1 MTVRVRFAPSPTG
14 RLHVGNIRTGLINWL
29 FARSQ
34 GGQFVLRIDDTDL
47 ERSTK
52 EYEDGIE
59 TDLAWL
65 GMAWDEKYSQSARFP
80 LYREAMERLQ
90 AAGRLYPCYETGE
103 ELDRRRKVQLSRGQP
118 PVYDRASL
126 KLTEDERAALEA
138 EGRRPHWRFRLEGK
152 RVKWNDLARG
162 DCEVDTASMSDP
174 VLIREDGAFLY
185 TLPSVV
191 DDIDMAITHVIRGE
205 DHVTNTGAQIE
216 IFEALGAKSPQ
227 FAHTTLLVGA
237 DGEGLSKRIG
247 SLSIMELRDGGY
259 EPLAIVSHLARIG
272 TSDPL
277 EASEGID
284 ALAAAFTFGKMARH
298 PGRYDPADLSRLN
311 AAVLHAMTYAEAQ
324 PRLAEFGADLG
335 EPFWLA
341 IRSNLGLFSG
351 VSNWVRV
358 VNGAATPLIAEEDRA
373 VVAAAAELLP
383 AMLDEGSW
391 SAWTAAVKEKTGA
404 KGRGLFMPLRRAL
417 TGLDHGPEMGPL
429 LPLIGH
435 DKAARR
441 LTGETA

>member
-52 EYEDGIE
+52 EYEAGIE

-80 LYREAMERLQ
+80 LYREAMERLK
-90 AAGRLYPCYETGE
+90 ATGRLYPAYETQE

-118 PVYDRASL
+118 PVYDRAAL
-126 KLTEDERAALEA
+126 KLTDAERAALEA
-138 EGRRPHWRFRLEGK
+138 EGRKPHWRFRLEGK
-152 RVKWNDLARG
+152 RVKWDDLARG
-162 DCEVDTASMSDP
+162 ACEVDTASMSDP

-216 IFEALGAKSPQ
+216 IFEALGARAPQ

-237 DGEGLSKRIG
+237 DGEGLSKRLG
-247 SLSIMELRDGGY
+247 SLSIMDLREGGY

-277 EASEGID
+277 ESGESIE

-311 AAVLHAMTYAEAQ
+311 AAVLHTMTYAEAR
-324 PRLAEFGADLG
+324 PRLANLGADLG
-335 EPFWLA
+335 EAFWLA
-341 IRSNLGLFSG
+341 IRANLGLFSG
-351 VSNWVRV
+351 VANWSRV
-358 VNGAATPLIAEEDRA
+358 INGSVEPLIAEEDRA
-373 VVAAAAELLP
+373 TVSAARDLLP
-383 AMLDEGSW
+383 AMIDADTWGQ
-391 SAWTAAVKEKTGA
+391 WTTAVKEQTGA
-404 KGRGLFMPLRRAL
+404 KGKGLFMPLRRAL
-417 TGLDHGPEMGPL
+417 TGLDHGPEMGPML
-429 LPLIGH
+429 ALIGRE
-435 DKAARR
+435 KAVRR
-441 LTGETA
+441 LNGETA

>member
-52 EYEDGIE
+52 EYEQGIE
-59 TDLAWL
+59 TDLTWL
-65 GMAWDEKYSQSARFP
+65 GMTWDEKYSQSARFP
-80 LYREAMERLQ
+80 LYREAMERLK
-90 AAGRLYPCYETGE
+90 AAGRLYPAYETQE

-118 PVYDRASL
+118 PIYDRAAL
-126 KLTEDERAALEA
+126 KLTAEERAALEA

-152 RVKWNDLARG
+152 RVKWDDLARG
-162 DCEVDTASMSDP
+162 ACEVDTASMSDP

-191 DDIDMAITHVIRGE
+191 DDIDLAITHVIRGE

-216 IFEALGAKSPQ
+216 IFEALGAKAPQ

-237 DGEGLSKRIG
+237 DGEGLSKRLG
-247 SLSIMELRDGGY
+247 SLSIMELREQGY
-259 EPLAIVSHLARIG
+259 EPLAVISHLSRIG

-277 EASEGID
+277 EAGESID

-298 PGRYDPADLSRLN
+298 PGRYDPADLTRLN
-311 AAVLHAMTYAEAQ
+311 AAVLHAMSYAEAQ
-324 PRLAEFGADLG
+324 PRLANVSADLG
-335 EPFWLA
+335 EGFWQA
-341 IRSNLGLFSG
+341 IRANLGLFSG
-351 VSNWVRV
+351 VANWARV
-358 VNGAATPLIAEEDRA
+358 VNGSVEPLIAEEDRA
-373 VVAAAAELLP
+373 TVAAALELLP
-383 AMLDEGSW
+383 ATLDADSW
-391 SAWTAAVKEKTGA
+391 GQWTSAVKERTGA
-404 KGRGLFMPLRRAL
+404 KGRALFMPLRRAL
-417 TGLDHGPEMGPL
+417 TGMDHGPEMGPL
-429 LPLIGH
+429 LPLIGRE
-435 DKAARR
+435 KAARR
-441 LTGETA
+441 LAGETA